1 MPDLS
6 ALLWPNVVA
15 VIGASAESTTLRGR
29 IMEVMLSHDFKGPVY
44 PISRS
49 HEEIQGRRCYPSID
63 KTPERVD
70 LAILIIPAQFVPD
83 TLAACGE
90 AGVRAAQILTSG
102 FAEETGDEGAA
113 LQDEI
118 RAIAQ
123 RYDMAVLG
131 PNSIG
136 FANAVSALC
145 PTFSP
150 AVDNIELPLLPPW
163 RQDGHIT
170 VVAQSGGIG
179 FAFYDHGRPKQLPF
193 NYIMTTGN
201 EACLEALDVVDH
213 LLDEGKTDA
222 FVLFMEGVKS
232 GARLAPVA
240 EKALKAGKP

>member
-63 KTPERVD
+63 KAPERVD

-179 FAFYDHGRPKQLPF
+179 
-193 NYIMTTGN
+193 
-201 EACLEALDVVDH
+201 
-213 LLDEGKTDA
+213 
-222 FVLFMEGVKS
+222 
-232 GARLAPVA
+232 
-240 EKALKAGKP
+240 